1 MSEDVVGADGGGEL
15 SFSATC
21 RVQNRPCDWLVSKQ
35 KSNGGWGEHYSSCEV
50 QVYVQHEKSQVVNT
64 AWAVLALVSA
74 RYPSKTAIIKGLEVS
89 LDSRDNLPF
98 SSPFF
103 NSTDKILS

>member
-1 MSEDVVGADGGGEL
+1 M
-15 SFSATC
+15 
-21 RVQNRPCDWLVSKQ
+21 
-35 KSNGGWGEHYSSCEV
+35 
-50 QVYVQHEKSQVVNT
+50 VNT

-74 RYPSKTAIIKGLEVS
+74 RYPDKTAIIKGLEVS

-103 NSTDKILS
+103 NITDKILS